1 MRIEPPPSPL
11 VPPELASQTPTG
23 DALAATPFA
32 SLLGDA
38 APPEPS
44 ERALTFVELGMFGAY
59 AGVSPARLSLGLE
72 DQAQG
77 SEPTPEP
84 PPAAPTRSASVAA
97 ASAPD
102 DPQVAAEMEIHQ
114 PAQQCSACVVTQTPA
129 CLVTE
134 TSAATRTSVG
144 APPSVGFSEPSAV
157 VDEAAPM
164 AVSVPRSASTPT
176 PTPAP
181 APPEV
186 RLRTVAQAS
195 FEDVGLGAAPEKRR
209 APKQATGRAP
219 LAAVLVEEGGTAK
232 LAVAAAALAPG
243 GGARL
248 RALAARLLAEH
259 GLELDEMWINGGS
272 EPASAA
278 QGEGHGSRTN

>member
-1 MRIEPPPSPL
+1 MRIEPSPSPL
-11 VPPELASQTPTG
+11 VPPELASQNPPG
-23 DALAATPFA
+23 DALAGTPFA
-32 SLLGDA
+32 SLLGDE

-59 AGVSPARLSLGLE
+59 AGVSPARLALGLE

-84 PPAAPTRSASVAA
+84 APAAPTPAARVAA
-97 ASAPD
+97 ASSPD
-102 DPQVAAEMEIHQ
+102 DSQVAAQMEIHQ
-114 PAQQCSACVVTQTPA
+114 SAQLRSAYVVTETPA

-144 APPSVGFSEPSAV
+144 APPSVGFSEPAPV
-157 VDEAAPM
+157 ADEAAPVG
-164 AVSVPRSASTPT
+164 VSVPRSL

-181 APPEV
+181 APLEV
-186 RLRTVAQAS
+186 RPRTIAQPS
-195 FEDVGLGAAPEKRR
+195 FEDVGLGAAPEKGRV
-209 APKQATGRAP
+209 PKQATGRAP
-219 LAAVLVEEGGTAK
+219 LAAVLVEEGGSAK

-243 GGARL
+243 GAARL

-259 GLELDEMWINGGS
+259 GLELGEMWINGGS

-278 QGEGHGSRTN
+278 QGEGHGSRTD